1 MFENRKW
8 VIIGQNE
15 VSSVDFSKVME
26 TSTDTLRYS
35 LDGSKTF
42 VKYEGSQPSF
52 LTGKTELNHSEILAI
67 LNEVDGEWW
76 TEDIYGSNN

>member
-8 VIIGQNE
+8 VIIDADE
-15 VSSVDFSKVME
+15 VSSVNFAEVIE
-26 TSTDTLRYS
+26 TSANTLRYS

-52 LTGKTELNHSEILAI
+52 LSGKTEYTHSQILAI
-67 LNEVDGEWW
+67 LNDVDGEWYI
-76 TEDIYGSNN
+76 DVLS